1 MKMDRTGPRQER
13 KSTVERDVEKRK
25 AVNITLACRHI
36 YQLTERV
43 RTVFKPDNNLE
54 SGLDYDG
61 GDGYLRGF
69 GSTVQAMFPICGLP
83 ESGMLVT
90 VVAIVA
96 ATSADLEKPNNKLGI
111 QEERTLGVDGPSETA
126 SLSVGNSLSTA

>member
-1 MKMDRTGPRQER
+1 
-13 KSTVERDVEKRK
+13 
-25 AVNITLACRHI
+25 
-36 YQLTERV
+36 LTERV

-54 SGLDYDG
+54 SGLDDDG
-61 GDGYLRGF
+61 DDDYLRGF

-83 ESGMLVT
+83 ESRMLVT
-90 VVAIVA
+90 AVAIVA

-126 SLSVGNSLSTA
+126 SALSVGNSLSTA